1 MTDNLMTKRQVAFHQ
16 IENEIVG
23 SNAAII
29 GNRSQLYDLSQNALS
44 ARSKFSFTIQHA
56 RIIDLATCAIY
67 SPPYSEL
74 KNEKLRFWFSEE
86 DISYAN
92 ISEKFNQIFKKTCDL
107 DFIDYNKNDG
117 TILKKYENSS
127 EILETC
133 GNELK
138 TWLNKPQPWM
148 DRKIASI
155 DGIVM
160 LDCINQDTPIFDEIR
175 PNDFGLTQSKYIS
188 LISMMQTFGIIR
200 QTEDNRLIPYLSFEI
215 YGDLITEGLDD
226 MLENP
231 FNRTIFEWCRKMPG
245 ISLNKIESLAFEKFP
260 ANEKGLVFKHL
271 SNILNDMQKNGL
283 IETCTNKS
291 DNCLYIVPVW
301 LRNSI
306 LKIHPSRIE
315 SDMVRNAI
323 LSCGILWQS
332 IDDLSEYPAFLDN
345 IKESLN
351 VLGKGEDLTIKE
363 ILGMDAR
370 LKNLLLSFYDNGILG
385 FDEKSGKFSI
395 QNDTIHILNIIV
407 DILRISGEAD
417 IWMEFVKGKP
427 TYENMNAD
435 MEYASKEI
443 HYSIA
448 DRYKATDLK
457 KFREYK

>member
-1 MTDNLMTKRQVAFHQ
+1 MTDNLMTNRQVAFQQ

-29 GNRSQLYDLSQNALS
+29 GNRSQLYDLSQNALN
-44 ARSKFSFTIQHA
+44 ARSEFSFTIQHA

-67 SPPYSEL
+67 SPRYKEL

-86 DISYAN
+86 DPSYVN
-92 ISEKFNQIFKKTCDL
+92 ISDKFDNIFKKTRNL
-107 DFIDYNKNDG
+107 NFIDYNANDD
-117 TILKKYENSS
+117 TIVKKYENSS
-127 EILETC
+127 EVLEKC

-138 TWLNKPQPWM
+138 TWLNKPRSYM
-148 DRKIASI
+148 SRKIASI

-160 LDCINQDTPIFDEIR
+160 LDCINQDKPVVDEIR
-175 PNDFGLTQSKYIS
+175 PTDFGLTNSKYIA
-188 LISMMQTFGIIR
+188 LISMMQTFGVIR

-215 YGDLITEGLDD
+215 YGDLITKGLDD

-245 ISLNKIESLAFEKFP
+245 ISLDKIQSLAFEKFS
-260 ANEKGLVFKHL
+260 AGEKRCVSENLTKILV
-271 SNILNDMQKNGL
+271 NMQENGL
-283 IETCTNKS
+283 IETCRNES
-291 DNCLYIVPVW
+291 DGCLYIIPVW

-323 LSCGILWQS
+323 RSCGILWKS
-332 IDDLSEYPAFLDN
+332 IDDLSEYPVFLDN

-351 VLGKGEDLTIKE
+351 VLGKGEDLTFKE
-363 ILGMDAR
+363 VLEMDAR
-370 LKNLLLSFYDNGILG
+370 LKDLLISFYDNGILG
-385 FDEKSGKFSI
+385 IDSSSKKFLI
-395 QNDTIHILNIIV
+395 KDDTTNILGIIV

-427 TYENMNAD
+427 TYENMKMD
-435 MEYASKEI
+435 MEITSKEI
-443 HYSIA
+443 QCNIA
-448 DRYKATDLK
+448 DRYKPSDLK
-457 KFREYK
+457 QFQEYK